1 MKEQV
6 PFLGAILLVI
16 LVILIVTKTIYF
28 FKATRRRTLKRW
40 LFFSRFEIIESSSRR
55 IGRIRKRQNIFSIL
69 ILIYAAIA
77 GIIYFLM
84 LK

>member
-69 ILIYAAIA
+69 IFIYAAIA